1 MRNKL
6 KILVVN
12 VNWIGDVLFSTPLL
26 RCLRRRF
33 PDAHI
38 ASMVAERAG
47 DVLRFNPYLDE
58 VIHLDPNKER
68 RFPWIDFRL
77 LSKLRKGGFNISIH
91 LHRSFTRRLYAY
103 FSGIRDR
110 IGYEEKVRGFLLTKK
125 LGSQRDKV
133 HRVKYYFRLG
143 EALGIEDDGEGLD
156 LFLSDEE
163 IEGVKG
169 ILQSFKLERY
179 LLIHIGANWN
189 AKRWPQDRW
198 VNLIDLIGSRFRLP
212 VVITGTSVDLPI
224 ADQIHERA
232 SLKPI
237 SLVGRTSLRELMA
250 LIKLADL
257 FIGVDSAPFHI
268 AYALGTKAIG
278 LYGPTSPSITGPY
291 RPKGEAIYIHKE
303 RVCKVPCYLK
313 ECPYDFKC
321 MRQIDVEEVLSL
333 ASDLLR

>member
-1 MRNKL
+1 M

-26 RCLRRRF
+26 RCLRKKF
-33 PDAHI
+33 PDAYI
-38 ASMVAERAG
+38 ASIVAERAG
-47 DVLRFNPYLDE
+47 DVLKFNPYLDE

-68 RFPWIDFRL
+68 EFPWFDFGL
-77 LSKLRKGGFNISIH
+77 LTKLRKERFNISIH

-103 FSGIRDR
+103 FSGIRER
-110 IGYEEKVRGFLLTKK
+110 IGYEEKMRGFLLTKK
-125 LGSQRDKV
+125 LQSQRDRV
-133 HRVKYYFRLG
+133 HRVKYYFKLG

-156 LFLSDEE
+156 LFISDEE
-163 IEGVKG
+163 IKKVKG
-169 ILQSFKLERY
+169 LLEEFGLERFV
-179 LLIHIGANWN
+179 LIHIGANWP
-189 AKRWPQDRW
+189 AKRWSQDKW
-198 VNLIDLIGSRFRLP
+198 GSLIDLIRGRLGIH
-212 VVITGTSVDLPI
+212 VVITGTSVDLST
-224 ADQIHERA
+224 ANQIRERT

-237 SLVGRTSLRELMA
+237 SLVGKTSLRELMA

-257 FIGVDSAPFHI
+257 FIGVDSAPYHI

-291 RPKGEAIYIHKE
+291 RPKGEAVYIHKE

-321 MRQIDVEEVLSL
+321 MKQINVEEVLSL